1 MKQLKTFTLKGRD
14 AQSGL
19 PSKAEITSDQLLEA
33 VIEPATQ
40 VVRMIQ
46 TALEETPPELMADVA
61 GEGILL
67 AGGSAYLSGFDQ
79 LLAKKTKMRVH
90 VLEEP
95 ENCVIRGAG
104 SAVRMIDKAKFDP
117 KNGNRTTPLIAYY

>member
-1 MKQLKTFTLKGRD
+1 
-14 AQSGL
+14 
-19 PSKAEITSDQLLEA
+19 
-33 VIEPATQ
+33 
-40 VVRMIQ
+40 
-46 TALEETPPELMADVA
+46 MADVA

-104 SAVRMIDKAKFDP
+104 SAVKMIDKAKFDP
-117 KNGNRTTPLIAYY
+117 KNGNRTTR